1 MQSDLRHKEQSLVP
15 SSANDSHSILLKNVL
30 IKFLS
35 DALYYCCEILNVNKL
50 FNPMENTAN
59 ILEFYQ
65 VTLE

>member
-15 SSANDSHSILLKNVL
+15 SSANDSHSILLKKVL

-35 DALYYCCEILNVNKL
+35 DALFYYCEILNANKL
-50 FNPMENTAN
+50 FNPTENTAN